1 MSNAKNIIKNL
12 MEENLVDAKS
22 MIKQDLIQKLGVM
35 LEEKIEEVA
44 PSMISEKK
52 DPAPETKE
60 KEENKNLK
68 KKRAVTN
75 FAKTK
80 GKGTEEL
87 KDSVEHEI
95 EEEDDTDEDFEA
107 FVDQIHEIVEEIEQE
122 TGEELTDD
130 EIAMLGEQYL
140 EFLSEESEN

>member
-1 MSNAKNIIKNL
+1 
-12 MEENLVDAKS
+12 MEDNLVDAKT
-22 MIKQDLIQKLGVM
+22 MIKQDLIQKLGVI
-35 LEEKIEEVA
+35 LEGKIEEVA

-52 DPAPETKE
+52 DKDPAPETKE
-60 KEENKNLK
+60 KQENKDLK

-75 FAKTK
+75 FAKK
-80 GKGTEEL
+80 KDKEEI
-87 KDSVEHEI
+87 KDSVEHDLE
-95 EEEDDTDEDFEA
+95 DTDEDFEA
-107 FVDQIHEIVEEIEQE
+107 FVDQIQEIVEEIEQE

>member
-12 MEENLVDAKS
+12 MEDNLVDAKT
-22 MIKQDLIQKLGVM
+22 MIKQDLIQKLGAI
-35 LEEKIEEVA
+35 LEGKIEEVA

-52 DPAPETKE
+52 DKDPAPETKE
-60 KEENKNLK
+60 KQENKDLK

-75 FAKTK
+75 FAKK
-80 GKGTEEL
+80 GKDKEEI
-87 KDSVEHEI
+87 KDSVEHDLE
-95 EEEDDTDEDFEA
+95 DTDEDFEA
-107 FVDQIHEIVEEIEQE
+107 FVDQIQEIVEEIEQE